1 MKLEREWGHWEI
13 KALHSRRNQPG
24 LDSKPDVSGYTEE
37 RPRKREGDEGWR
49 RGGKGLG
56 LKIWG
61 AKERR
66 PVAQLL
72 SLLLRD
78 SKRTICWSLD
88 SWTESSLSLWFMKP
102 QLSVQVRV
110 IMVLSVNRANW
121 PQLVLSSN
129 IKTNSIAYTAGFEL
143 ACLLILITITI

>member
-13 KALHSRRNQPG
+13 KALHSSRNQPG

-37 RPRKREGDEGWR
+37 RQSNREGDEGWR
-49 RGGKGLG
+49 EGKGLG

-61 AKERR
+61 TKQRR

-72 SLLLRD
+72 SLLLQD

-88 SWTESSLSLWFMKP
+88 AWTESSLSLWFIGP

-110 IMVLSVNRANW
+110 IMLLRVNRADW
-121 PQLVLSSN
+121 LQLVLSSN
-129 IKTNSIAYTAGFEL
+129 IKTNSAAYTAGFES
-143 ACLLILITITI
+143 ACIMMFIVTTI